1 MFWFVNMTAVPGK
14 DKPEYLLNLIIEYTL
29 CAPGG
34 VKDTAFRNVN
44 NVESNQSGH
53 IRNARPTH

>member
-1 MFWFVNMTAVPGK
+1 MTAVPGK